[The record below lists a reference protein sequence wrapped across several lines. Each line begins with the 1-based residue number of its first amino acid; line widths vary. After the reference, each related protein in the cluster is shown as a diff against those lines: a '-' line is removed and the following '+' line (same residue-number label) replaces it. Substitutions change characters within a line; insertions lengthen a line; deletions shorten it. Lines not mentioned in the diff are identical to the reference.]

1 MKITIT
7 EKSTIEKT
15 EKGITVDDQLVLLK
29 DYIIYY
35 FMYINKSTKE
45 KATKYYNSLTA
56 EQILAVYILT
66 YKGFLKK

>member
-1 MKITIT
+1 MKVTIT
-7 EKSTIEKT
+7 EKSKIEKT

-56 EQILAVYILT
+56 EQVLAVYTIT
-66 YKGFLKK
+66 KNRFITK